1 MGYVLPR
8 HRGGNRISNMAL
20 RERIRDLVRRVER
33 KREMPKTQ
41 CEKVLD
47 YMREKGSISSMEAF
61 GYLRITRLSA
71 RIWDLRHQGYVIESV
86 PTQGMSGTYD
96 KYVLKEDTKK
106 DGEPTHIC

>member
-1 MGYVLPR
+1 
-8 HRGGNRISNMAL
+8 MAL

-33 KREMPKTQ
+33 KREIPKTQ

-86 PTQGMSGTYD
+86 PTQGANGTYD
-96 KYVLKEDTKK
+96 KYVLKEQNDEKRV
-106 DGEPTHIC
+106 